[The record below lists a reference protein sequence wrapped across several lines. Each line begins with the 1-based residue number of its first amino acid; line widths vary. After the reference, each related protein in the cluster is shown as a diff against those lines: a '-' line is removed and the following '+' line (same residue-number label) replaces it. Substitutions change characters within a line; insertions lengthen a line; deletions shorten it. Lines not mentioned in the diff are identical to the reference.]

1 MDMHTTSQAEAKP
14 ADTWDGRL
22 LLAALQKI
30 AMERLSAALDAVLR
44 RADDYLFDSSGQG
57 GEGGE
62 LTALRDLR
70 RARAQIAQHFTHNLL
85 AGFQR
90 LQLGA
95 KPVLGTTELSLLSED
110 ALEEQLAT
118 EQLVDSLARKH
129 AAALELLDQR
139 LAVVVERTI
148 VASDEN
154 PVAPAF
160 LATALH
166 EALHTVELSTALR
179 IALYKFTERELS
191 TALTGLYDR
200 LNANLAEAGV
210 LPRLLPT
217 VRAEAAAS
225 ASADAASEGE
235 AVRTS
240 VEVPANEQALF
251 GSLIGMLQS
260 WRQRMAP
267 GAQGAEGGAANAP
280 QLRMPEIMSVLS
292 LMQNDPPPALDLALD
307 DQRLSLAEQ
316 LRREVLAGARR
327 LGIGDESLNL
337 SNMQEDAVD
346 LVGMLFDVLLD
357 ERDFEPNVRRKI
369 GRMLVPYVKVAVKDR
384 RLFLYKGHPARR
396 FLNAVA
402 EACEG
407 NHADGPQERELLE
420 RVDTYIDR
428 VVSDFNEDVA
438 IFETLEQE
446 LRAFMTQHRQRI
458 EITERRAAEAQSGRE
473 RLEVARE
480 RAVAD
485 VATHRGQRRLPPAL
499 SDFMGRYA
507 GHHLVQVIL
516 RDGAESE
523 RYAASFKSIDA
534 LLSAFDHVELGM
546 PVAHMP
552 PLDKP
557 GLAAILS
564 SSGCVGSAA
573 DDVIGT
579 LDECLQHVATSDN
592 VELVEPEPAP
602 VQQPAAAPSLR
613 IVGGHDQLD
622 FDPAMAERLRA
633 LEVGTWLQ
641 LAGESG
647 KLEQAKVSWISP
659 ISSRFLFVN
668 RRGIRVLVASA
679 EELAAMAR
687 QGRLQLRQA
696 DTAFEDAMHQIMGR
710 LQSSVAQSA

>member
-1 MDMHTTSQAEAKP
+1 MQTTVLADPSEPQARDE
-14 ADTWDGRL
+14 RL
-22 LLAALQKI
+22 LLGPLQKI

-57 GEGGE
+57 GEAGE

-70 RARAQIAQHFTHNLL
+70 RARAQIAQHFSHNLL

-90 LQLGA
+90 LQLGPMPA
-95 KPVLGTTELSLLSED
+95 SGTATELSLLSED

-129 AAALELLDQR
+129 VAALELLDQR

-148 VASDEN
+148 LASNEN

-160 LATALH
+160 LAAALH
-166 EALHTVELSTALR
+166 DALHTVELSTALR

-191 TALTGLYDR
+191 TALTALYDR

-217 VRAEAAAS
+217 VRADAPAPAAAG
-225 ASADAASEGE
+225 ADAEGDS
-235 AVRTS
+235 VRAS
-240 VEVPANEQALF
+240 VEVPATEQALF
-251 GSLIGMLQS
+251 GSLIGLLQS

-267 GAQGAEGGAANAP
+267 GPQGAEAPAANAT

-292 LMQNDPPPALDLALD
+292 LLQNDPPPTLDLALD
-307 DQRLSLAEQ
+307 DQRSSLAEQ

-327 LGIGDESLNL
+327 LGIGDEGLNL

-407 NHADGPQERELLE
+407 NHADGPQERELLD
-420 RVDTYIDR
+420 RVDSYIDR

-446 LRAFMTQHRQRI
+446 LRAFITQHRQRV

-473 RLEVARE
+473 RLEFARE
-480 RAVAD
+480 QAVAD
-485 VATHRGQRRLPPAL
+485 VATHRGQRRLPATL

-516 RDGAESE
+516 RDGRESE
-523 RYAASFKSIDA
+523 RYAASFKAIDT

-552 PLDKP
+552 PLDRP

-573 DDVIGT
+573 DDVIDS
-579 LDECLQHVATSDN
+579 LDECFQQVATSDN
-592 VELVEPEPAP
+592 VELVEPEPL
-602 VQQPAAAPSLR
+602 PAQAQGDAGPSLR
-613 IVGGHDQLD
+613 IVGGYDHLD
-622 FDPAMAERLRA
+622 FDPAMAERLHA

-679 EELAAMAR
+679 EELAAMAK

-696 DTAFEDAMHQIMGR
+696 DTAFDDAMHQIMGR
-710 LQSSVAQSA
+710 LQSSAQTA

>member
-1 MDMHTTSQAEAKP
+1 MHTTSLAEPKT
-14 ADTWDGRL
+14 ADARDARL
-22 LLAALQKI
+22 LIAALQKI
-30 AMERLSAALDAVLR
+30 AMERLSATLDAVLR
-44 RADDYLFDSSGQG
+44 RADDYLFDNSGQG
-57 GEGGE
+57 GEAGE

-90 LQLGA
+90 LQLGTA
-95 KPVLGTTELSLLSED
+95 PESGTIELSLLSED

-148 VASDEN
+148 LAADEN

-160 LATALH
+160 LAAALH
-166 EALHTVELSTALR
+166 DALHTVELSTALR

-191 TALTGLYDR
+191 TALTALYDR
-200 LNANLAEAGV
+200 INAYLAEAGV

-217 VRAEAAAS
+217 VRSDAPASESTEAGSDGEAARA
-225 ASADAASEGE
+225 
-235 AVRTS
+235 S

-267 GAQGAEGGAANAP
+267 NLQSAEGAATNAP

-327 LGIGDESLNL
+327 LGIGGEGLNL
-337 SNMQEDAVD
+337 TNMQEDAVD

-438 IFETLEQE
+438 IFETLEHE

-473 RLEVARE
+473 RLEIARE
-480 RAVAD
+480 QAVAD
-485 VATHRGQRRLPPAL
+485 VARHRGQRRLPPVI

-516 RDGAESE
+516 RDGGESE
-523 RYAASFKSIDA
+523 RYAASFKAIDS

-546 PVAHMP
+546 PVANMP
-552 PLDKP
+552 ALDQP
-557 GLAAILS
+557 GLAAILA

-573 DDVIGT
+573 DDVIAA
-579 LDECLQHVATSDN
+579 LDNCLQQVATSDS
-592 VELVEPEPAP
+592 VELVEPEPVPAP
-602 VQQPAAAPSLR
+602 LQKQAAGPSLK

-622 FDPAMAERLRA
+622 FDAEMAERLRA

-679 EELAAMAR
+679 EELAAMAK

>member
-1 MDMHTTSQAEAKP
+1 
-14 ADTWDGRL
+14 
-22 LLAALQKI
+22 
-30 AMERLSAALDAVLR
+30 
-44 RADDYLFDSSGQG
+44 
-57 GEGGE
+57 
-62 LTALRDLR
+62 
-70 RARAQIAQHFTHNLL
+70 
-85 AGFQR
+85 
-90 LQLGA
+90 
-95 KPVLGTTELSLLSED
+95 
-110 ALEEQLAT
+110 
-118 EQLVDSLARKH
+118 
-129 AAALELLDQR
+129 
-139 LAVVVERTI
+139 
-148 VASDEN
+148 
-154 PVAPAF
+154 
-160 LATALH
+160 
-166 EALHTVELSTALR
+166 
-179 IALYKFTERELS
+179 
-191 TALTGLYDR
+191 
-200 LNANLAEAGV
+200 
-210 LPRLLPT
+210 
-217 VRAEAAAS
+217 
-225 ASADAASEGE
+225 
-235 AVRTS
+235 
-240 VEVPANEQALF
+240 
-251 GSLIGMLQS
+251 
-260 WRQRMAP
+260 
-267 GAQGAEGGAANAP
+267 
-280 QLRMPEIMSVLS
+280 
-292 LMQNDPPPALDLALD
+292 
-307 DQRLSLAEQ
+307 
-316 LRREVLAGARR
+316 
-327 LGIGDESLNL
+327 
-337 SNMQEDAVD
+337 
-346 LVGMLFDVLLD
+346 MLFDVLLD

-438 IFETLEQE
+438 IFETLEHE

-473 RLEVARE
+473 RLEIARDQ
-480 RAVAD
+480 AVAD

-516 RDGAESE
+516 RDGGESG
-523 RYAASFKSIDA
+523 RYTASFKAIDT

-579 LDECLQHVATSDN
+579 LEECLRQVATSDS

-602 VQQPAAAPSLR
+602 VQQQAAAPSLR

-622 FDPAMAERLRA
+622 FDPTMAERLHA

-679 EELAAMAR
+679 EELAAMAK

-696 DTAFEDAMHQIMGR
+696 DTAFDDAMHQIMGR
-710 LQSSVAQSA
+710 LQSGASA

>member
-1 MDMHTTSQAEAKP
+1 MDMHTTGLAEPKVGDARD
-14 ADTWDGRL
+14 ARL
-22 LLAALQKI
+22 LLASLQKI
-30 AMERLSAALDAVLR
+30 TMERLSAALEAVLR
-44 RADDYLFDSSGQG
+44 RADDYLFDNSGQG
-57 GEGGE
+57 GEAGE

-70 RARAQIAQHFTHNLL
+70 RARAQIAQHFAHNLL

-90 LQLGA
+90 LQLGTMPA
-95 KPVLGTTELSLLSED
+95 PGTTELSLLSED

-148 VASDEN
+148 LASDEN

-160 LATALH
+160 LAAALH
-166 EALHTVELSTALR
+166 DALHTVELSTSLR

-191 TALTGLYDR
+191 TALTAVYDR
-200 LNANLAEAGV
+200 LNANLAEAGI

-217 VRAEAAAS
+217 VRSDTAAPAGTEAG
-225 ASADAASEGE
+225 SEAE
-235 AVRTS
+235 AVRAS

-267 GAQGAEGGAANAP
+267 GQVIEASNAP

-327 LGIGDESLNL
+327 LGIGDENLNL
-337 SNMQEDAVD
+337 TNMQEDAVD

-438 IFETLEQE
+438 IFETLEHE

-473 RLEVARE
+473 RLEFARE
-480 RAVAD
+480 QAVAD
-485 VATHRGQRRLPPAL
+485 VARHRGQRRLPPVL

-516 RDGAESE
+516 RDGGESE
-523 RYAASFKSIDA
+523 RYAASFKAIDT

-546 PVAHMP
+546 PVAQMP

-573 DDVIGT
+573 DDVIGA
-579 LDECLQHVATSDN
+579 LDDCLQQVAASDS
-592 VELVEPEPAP
+592 VELVEPEP
-602 VQQPAAAPSLR
+602 VHVQQQPAAPSLT

-622 FDPAMAERLRA
+622 FDPAMAERLHA

-679 EELAAMAR
+679 EELAAMAK

-710 LQSSVAQSA
+710 LQSSVA

>member
-1 MDMHTTSQAEAKP
+1 
-14 ADTWDGRL
+14 
-22 LLAALQKI
+22 
-30 AMERLSAALDAVLR
+30 V
-44 RADDYLFDSSGQG
+44 
-57 GEGGE
+57 
-62 LTALRDLR
+62 
-70 RARAQIAQHFTHNLL
+70 
-85 AGFQR
+85 
-90 LQLGA
+90 
-95 KPVLGTTELSLLSED
+95 LSLL
-110 ALEEQLAT
+110 
-118 EQLVDSLARKH
+118 
-129 AAALELLDQR
+129 
-139 LAVVVERTI
+139 
-148 VASDEN
+148 
-154 PVAPAF
+154 
-160 LATALH
+160 
-166 EALHTVELSTALR
+166 
-179 IALYKFTERELS
+179 
-191 TALTGLYDR
+191 
-200 LNANLAEAGV
+200 
-210 LPRLLPT
+210 
-217 VRAEAAAS
+217 
-225 ASADAASEGE
+225 
-235 AVRTS
+235 
-240 VEVPANEQALF
+240 
-251 GSLIGMLQS
+251 
-260 WRQRMAP
+260 
-267 GAQGAEGGAANAP
+267 
-280 QLRMPEIMSVLS
+280 
-292 LMQNDPPPALDLALD
+292 QNDPPPALDLALD
-307 DQRLSLAEQ
+307 DQRSSLAEQ

-327 LGIGDESLNL
+327 LGIGDEGLNL

-407 NHADGPQERELLE
+407 NHADGPQERELLD
-420 RVDTYIDR
+420 RVDSYIDR

-446 LRAFMTQHRQRI
+446 LRAFITQHRQRI

-473 RLEVARE
+473 RLEFARE
-480 RAVAD
+480 QAVAD
-485 VATHRGQRRLPPAL
+485 VATHRGQRRLPATL

-516 RDGAESE
+516 RDGRESE
-523 RYAASFKSIDA
+523 RYAASFKAIDT

-552 PLDKP
+552 PLDRP

-573 DDVIGT
+573 DDVIDS
-579 LDECLQHVATSDN
+579 LDDCFQQVATSDN
-592 VELVEPEPAP
+592 IELVEPEPVPAQ
-602 VQQPAAAPSLR
+602 VQGDAGPSLR
-613 IVGGHDQLD
+613 VVGGYDHLD
-622 FDPAMAERLRA
+622 YDPAMAERLHA

-679 EELAAMAR
+679 EELAAMAK

-696 DTAFEDAMHQIMGR
+696 DTAFDDAMHQIMGR
-710 LQSSVAQSA
+710 LQSSAQTA

>member
-1 MDMHTTSQAEAKP
+1 
-14 ADTWDGRL
+14 
-22 LLAALQKI
+22 
-30 AMERLSAALDAVLR
+30 
-44 RADDYLFDSSGQG
+44 
-57 GEGGE
+57 
-62 LTALRDLR
+62 
-70 RARAQIAQHFTHNLL
+70 
-85 AGFQR
+85 
-90 LQLGA
+90 
-95 KPVLGTTELSLLSED
+95 
-110 ALEEQLAT
+110 
-118 EQLVDSLARKH
+118 
-129 AAALELLDQR
+129 
-139 LAVVVERTI
+139 
-148 VASDEN
+148 
-154 PVAPAF
+154 
-160 LATALH
+160 
-166 EALHTVELSTALR
+166 
-179 IALYKFTERELS
+179 
-191 TALTGLYDR
+191 
-200 LNANLAEAGV
+200 
-210 LPRLLPT
+210 
-217 VRAEAAAS
+217 
-225 ASADAASEGE
+225 
-235 AVRTS
+235 
-240 VEVPANEQALF
+240 
-251 GSLIGMLQS
+251 
-260 WRQRMAP
+260 
-267 GAQGAEGGAANAP
+267 
-280 QLRMPEIMSVLS
+280 
-292 LMQNDPPPALDLALD
+292 
-307 DQRLSLAEQ
+307 
-316 LRREVLAGARR
+316 
-327 LGIGDESLNL
+327 
-337 SNMQEDAVD
+337 
-346 LVGMLFDVLLD
+346 VLLD

-407 NHADGPQERELLE
+407 NHADGPQERELLQ

-438 IFETLEQE
+438 IFETLEHE

-473 RLEVARE
+473 RLEIAREQAVGDVAR
-480 RAVAD
+480 
-485 VATHRGQRRLPPAL
+485 HRGQRRLPPAL

-516 RDGAESE
+516 RDGGESE
-523 RYAASFKSIDA
+523 RYTASFKAIDT

-546 PVAHMP
+546 PVANMP

-573 DDVIGT
+573 DDVIGA
-579 LDECLQHVATSDN
+579 LAECLQQVATSDS

-602 VQQPAAAPSLR
+602 VQQPATGPSLR

-633 LEVGTWLQ
+633 LEVGSWLQ

-679 EELAAMAR
+679 EELAAMAK

>member
-1 MDMHTTSQAEAKP
+1 MQTTALAEASAP
-14 ADTWDGRL
+14 QAPEERL
-22 LLAALQKI
+22 LLATLQKI

-44 RADDYLFDSSGQG
+44 RADDYLFDSPGQG
-57 GEGGE
+57 GEAGE

-70 RARAQIAQHFTHNLL
+70 RARAQVAQHFSHNLL

-90 LQLGA
+90 LQLGSM
-95 KPVLGTTELSLLSED
+95 PTSGTATELSLLSED

-129 AAALELLDQR
+129 VAALELLDQR

-148 VASDEN
+148 LASSEN

-160 LATALH
+160 LAAALH
-166 EALHTVELSTALR
+166 DALHTVELSTALR

-191 TALTGLYDR
+191 TALTALYDR

-217 VRAEAAAS
+217 VRT
-225 ASADAASEGE
+225 DAPAVPAGTDSEGE
-235 AVRTS
+235 TVHAS
-240 VEVPANEQALF
+240 AEAPATEQALF
-251 GSLIGMLQS
+251 GSLIGLLQS

-267 GAQGAEGGAANAP
+267 GQQGIEVPAANAT

-292 LMQNDPPPALDLALD
+292 LLQNDPPPALDLALD
-307 DQRLSLAEQ
+307 DQRSSLAEQ

-327 LGIGDESLNL
+327 LGIGDEGLNL
-337 SNMQEDAVD
+337 SNIQEDAVD

-357 ERDFEPNVRRKI
+357 ERDFEPKVRRKI

-384 RLFLYKGHPARR
+384 RLFLYKAHPARR

-420 RVDTYIDR
+420 RVDTCIDR

-438 IFETLEQE
+438 IFETLEHE
-446 LRAFMTQHRQRI
+446 LRAFITQHRRRV

-473 RLEVARE
+473 RLELARE
-480 RAVAD
+480 QAVAD
-485 VATHRGQRRLPPAL
+485 VATHRGERRLPATL
-499 SDFMGRYA
+499 GDFMGRYA

-516 RDGAESE
+516 RDGRQSE
-523 RYAASFKSIDA
+523 RYAASFKAIDT

-552 PLDKP
+552 PLDRT
-557 GLAAILS
+557 GLSAILS

-573 DDVIGT
+573 DDVINA
-579 LDECLQHVATSDN
+579 LDACFQRVATSDN
-592 VELVEPEPAP
+592 LELVEPEPE
-602 VQQPAAAPSLR
+602 PAQVPGNTRPSLR
-613 IVGGHDQLD
+613 IVGGYDQLD
-622 FDPAMAERLRA
+622 FDPTMAERLHA

-679 EELAAMAR
+679 EELAAMAK

-696 DTAFEDAMHQIMGR
+696 DTAFDDAMHQIMGR
-710 LQSSVAQSA
+710 LQSSAQSA

>member
-1 MDMHTTSQAEAKP
+1 MQTTALADASGPP
-14 ADTWDGRL
+14 ARDERL
-22 LLAALQKI
+22 LLATLQNM

-57 GEGGE
+57 GEAGE

-70 RARAQIAQHFTHNLL
+70 RARAQIAQHFSHNLL

-90 LQLGA
+90 LQLGPMPA
-95 KPVLGTTELSLLSED
+95 SGTSTELSLLSED

-129 AAALELLDQR
+129 GAALELLDQR

-148 VASDEN
+148 LASSEN

-160 LATALH
+160 LAAALH
-166 EALHTVELSTALR
+166 DALHTVELSTALR

-191 TALTGLYDR
+191 TALTALYDR

-217 VRAEAAAS
+217 VRADAPAAGAG
-225 ASADAASEGE
+225 ADAEGE
-235 AVRTS
+235 TVRAP
-240 VEVPANEQALF
+240 VEVPATEQALF
-251 GSLIGMLQS
+251 GSLIGLLQS

-267 GAQGAEGGAANAP
+267 GQQGIEAPAANAT

-292 LMQNDPPPALDLALD
+292 LLQNDPPPTLDLAMD
-307 DQRLSLAEQ
+307 DQRSSLAEQ

-327 LGIGDESLNL
+327 LGIGDEGLNL

-357 ERDFEPNVRRKI
+357 ERDFEPKVRRKI

-407 NHADGPQERELLE
+407 NHADGPQERELLD

-428 VVSDFNEDVA
+428 VISDFNEDVA
-438 IFETLEQE
+438 IFETLEHE
-446 LRAFMTQHRQRI
+446 LRAFITQHRQRI

-473 RLEVARE
+473 RLEFARE
-480 RAVAD
+480 QAVAD
-485 VATHRGQRRLPPAL
+485 VATHRGQRRLPAAL
-499 SDFMGRYA
+499 GDFMGRYA

-516 RDGAESE
+516 RDGRESE
-523 RYAASFKSIDA
+523 RYTASFKAIDT

-573 DDVIGT
+573 DDVIDA
-579 LDECLQHVATSDN
+579 LDECFHQVATSDS
-592 VELVEPEPAP
+592 VELVEPEPVPA
-602 VQQPAAAPSLR
+602 QQMTGGLGSTLR
-613 IVGGHDQLD
+613 IIGGHDQLD
-622 FDPAMAERLRA
+622 FDPAMAERLHA

-679 EELAAMAR
+679 EELAAMAK

-696 DTAFEDAMHQIMGR
+696 DTAFDDAMHQIMGR
-710 LQSSVAQSA
+710 LQSSAQTA